1 MHIPVAITQTWQTR
15 RLLARAWQALLALD
29 IGEAESLAD
38 CLERSRV
45 GIVADPSALDC
56 AIAALRAALLA
67 LQDDVTGAIV
77 LARRAQQP
85 FAEGA
90 CRSLAA
96 MICRWAHW
104 QTGELGE
111 FHSAGR
117 AQWLSSTRRCTA
129 ITAIFDLDLEA
140 VVEFGRLRLAVSG
153 RLAAEA
159 LELARRRACSE
170 SAAGLLAAALVA
182 QVSYE
187 QGQLEEAE
195 EAIRYRMSV
204 IRTSAPIECVTRA
217 YLILARLAVRRQRSD
232 SALILLQDA
241 QNLGEKRGWPRLVAA
256 MLAERVRILEDDNEH
271 TAALSS
277 LQQLETLLLSCPEV
291 SESAQADLELYCQLA
306 QLRLHLRHVAAAETA
321 AAVTSLRRKAL
332 GRSDLRLAL
341 EMHLISVA
349 AYAHHGE
356 LLEAQ
361 ERLIDALEVGAANGL
376 CMTFVDAGPEVHH
389 LLAELCHAAS
399 ISDERVLEL
408 RPYIHTLL
416 AGCSGASVLAN
427 GARQPP
433 VIIRQPLTPREN
445 NVLRLIANGLSN
457 KRIAQRLDIAPETVK
472 SHAKSIFAKLAAQ
485 TRAQAV
491 ARAEALGLI

>member
-1 MHIPVAITQTWQTR
+1 VAITQTWQTR
-15 RLLARAWQALLALD
+15 RLLAQAWQALLALD
-29 IGEAESLAD
+29 IGEVEFLAT
-38 CLERSRV
+38 CLERSQV
-45 GIVADPSALDC
+45 GSVPDPGALDC

-67 LQDDVTGAIV
+67 VQDDVGGALV
-77 LARRAQQP
+77 LARQAQQP
-85 FAEGA
+85 CADVA
-90 CRSLAA
+90 CRLAAA

-104 QTGELGE
+104 HAGELGE

-117 AQWLSSTRRCTA
+117 AQRRLGSRRCTEI
-129 ITAIFDLDLEA
+129 ITIFQLNLEA
-140 VVEFGRLRLAVSG
+140 AVEFGRLRLAVSG
-153 RLAAEA
+153 RLAAGA

-182 QVSYE
+182 QVAYE
-187 QGQLEEAE
+187 QGQLDEAE
-195 EAIRYRMSV
+195 AAIRYRMSV

-217 YLILARLAVRRQRSD
+217 YIILARLAVHRRRSD

-241 QNLGEKRGWPRLVAA
+241 QALGEKRGWPRLIAT
-256 MLAERVRILEDDNEH
+256 MLAERVRILLDDNEQA
-271 TAALSS
+271 AALLC
-277 LQQLETLLLSCPEV
+277 LQQLETLLCSRPATGG
-291 SESAQADLELYCQLA
+291 SAWAEIELHCQLA
-306 QLRLHLRHVAAAETA
+306 QQRFRQRRVAAAETA
-321 AAVTSLRRKAL
+321 AALGSLRQKAL
-332 GRSDLRLAL
+332 GSSDLRLAL

-356 LLEAQ
+356 LFEAQ

-376 CMTFVDAGPEVHH
+376 CMTFVDAGPLVHT
-389 LLAELCHAAS
+389 LLAELCHDVS

-416 AGCSGASVLAN
+416 ARCSVSQVLAN
-427 GARQPP
+427 GVRRPP
-433 VIIRQPLTPREN
+433 EIIRQPLTARES

-491 ARAEALGLI
+491 AHAEALGLIQS